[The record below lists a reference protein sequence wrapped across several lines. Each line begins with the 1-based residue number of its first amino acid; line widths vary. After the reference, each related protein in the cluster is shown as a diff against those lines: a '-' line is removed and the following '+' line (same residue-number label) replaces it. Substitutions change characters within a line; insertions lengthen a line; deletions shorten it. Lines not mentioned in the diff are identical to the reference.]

1 MEPLVQPEVVPTPTI
16 EEQVALQEMHNAS
29 QDINP
34 QITDAV
40 TQAPT
45 EASIT
50 VDSEGHSTRD
60 YPSLY
65 DTYGTTMIA
74 VVFAVSIVTGV
85 IGLVQYIYRRAASD
99 HSALTQFV
107 TTMFALIAGVFVADK
122 IVAGPSTELLNG
134 QESMKVLEF
143 IQQTCLMVFAYYF
156 GTKAQPPSDG
166 PLNKEE

>member
-1 MEPLVQPEVVPTPTI
+1 MEPLPQPEATPEVAPTPTI
-16 EEQVALQEMHNAS
+16 EEQVVLQEMHAAA
-29 QDINP
+29 QDVNP

-40 TQAPT
+40 TQ
-45 EASIT
+45 ST
-50 VDSEGHSTRD
+50 VVEGTSTRD

-74 VVFAVSIVTGV
+74 IVFAVSIVSAV
-85 IGLVQYIYRRAASD
+85 IGLVQYIYRKAASD

-122 IVAGPSTELLNG
+122 IVAGPTTELLNG

-156 GTKAQPPSDG
+156 GTKAQPPADG
-166 PLNKEE
+166 PLNKED

>member
-1 MEPLVQPEVVPTPTI
+1 MEPLVQPEVVSTPTI
-16 EEQVALQEMHNAS
+16 EEQVALQEMHAAS
-29 QDINP
+29 QEVNP

-40 TQAPT
+40 TQST
-45 EASIT
+45 I
-50 VDSEGHSTRD
+50 VNGNSTRD

-65 DTYGTTMIA
+65 DSYGTTMIA
-74 VVFAVSIVTGV
+74 IVFAISIISAV
-85 IGLVQYIYRRAASD
+85 IGLVQYIYRKAASD

-122 IVAGPSTELLNG
+122 VVAGPTTELLNG

-156 GTKAQPPSDG
+156 GTKAQPPADG
-166 PLNKEE
+166 PLNKED